1 MAGPDGGRRPLRLA
15 HRGDHRVA
23 PENSLAA
30 FLAALELPGCDGLEF
45 DVRLSRDG
53 VPVVIHDPTLRRV
66 QRRPGRVADLTAD
79 ELATAGVPTL
89 ASVLAA
95 VPRSAFLD
103 IELKV
108 DGGPAL
114 AAVLREGRGPGLES
128 AVISSFE
135 LAALAAIRAL
145 EPAWPCWLNA
155 DDLAPDTIARAVR
168 LGCAAIA
175 AEWHA
180 IDAGT
185 VAAARRA
192 GLEVAAWTVTGR
204 RAFDRLAGLGVVAI
218 CVEGAAL
225 GPARPAP
232 PRPAVSRAASS
243 PARSPRT
250 GRRRPRG
257 SG

>member
-1 MAGPDGGRRPLRLA
+1 MASIAGPDGGRRTLRLA
-15 HRGDHRVA
+15 HRGDHRAA
-23 PENSLAA
+23 PENTLEA
-30 FLAALELPGCDGLEF
+30 FRAALELPACDGLEF
-45 DVRLSRDG
+45 DVRLSCDG
-53 VPVVIHDPTLRRV
+53 VPVVIHDETLRRV
-66 QRRPGRVADLTAD
+66 QGQPGRVAELTAD
-79 ELATAGVPTL
+79 ELAVAGVPTL

-95 VPRSAFLD
+95 IPAGAFLD

-114 AAVLREGRGPGLES
+114 AEVLREGRGPGLEN

-135 LAALAAIRAL
+135 PAALERVRAL
-145 EPAWPCWLNA
+145 EPAWPRWLNA

-168 LGCAAIA
+168 LGCAAVA

-192 GLEVAAWTVTGR
+192 GLDVAAWTVTGR
-204 RAFDRLAGLGVVAI
+204 RAFDRLADLGVVAI

-225 GPARPAP
+225 GPRPARA
-232 PRPAVSRAASS
+232 RPAVSRAASS
-243 PARSPRT
+243 P
-250 GRRRPRG
+250 G
-257 SG
+257 

>member
-1 MAGPDGGRRPLRLA
+1 MSERTARPDTGRGDRGAGEPGSDARHRPLRLA

-30 FLAALELPGCDGLEF
+30 FQAALELVGCDGLEF

-53 VPVVIHDPTLRRV
+53 VPVIIHDPTLERV
-66 QRRPGRVADLTAD
+66 QGRPDRVAELTAD
-79 ELATAGVPTL
+79 ELAAAGIPTL
-89 ASVLAA
+89 AAVLAA
-95 VPRSAFLD
+95 TPARAFLD

-114 AAVLREGRGPGLES
+114 VAVLREGRGAELEN
-128 AVISSFE
+128 AVVSSFE
-135 LAALAAIRAL
+135 PSALASIRAL

-155 DDLAPDTIARAVR
+155 DDLAPDTIAQAVR
-168 LGCAAIA
+168 LGCVGVA

-180 IDAGT
+180 IDARS

-204 RAFDRLAGLGVVAI
+204 RSVDHLAGLGVVAV

-225 GPARPAP
+225 GPRPT
-232 PRPAVSRAASS
+232 
-243 PARSPRT
+243 RSKPL
-250 GRRRPRG
+250 
-257 SG
+257 

>member
-1 MAGPDGGRRPLRLA
+1 MIASIAGPGGGRRTLRLA

-30 FLAALELPGCDGLEF
+30 FRAALELPGCDGLEF

-66 QRRPGRVADLTAD
+66 QRRPGRVAELTAD
-79 ELATAGVPTL
+79 ELAMAGVPTL
-89 ASVLAA
+89 AAVLAA
-95 VPRSAFLD
+95 IPADAFLD

-114 AAVLREGRGPGLES
+114 AAVLREGRGPGLEN
-128 AVISSFE
+128 AVVSSFE
-135 LAALAAIRAL
+135 PSALASIRAL

-155 DDLAPDTIARAVR
+155 DDLGPGTIARAVR

-204 RAFDRLAGLGVVAI
+204 RVFERLAGLGVVAI

-225 GPARPAP
+225 GPRPI
-232 PRPAVSRAASS
+232 
-243 PARSPRT
+243 
-250 GRRRPRG
+250 